1 MKYFLP
7 FLLAVLV
14 CSCTARADGGAPVY
28 DVQGSLTIPGTTPE
42 TINFNFDMTYTL
54 TALGTYNAYAIGGTG
69 SFTETGPLGTPFTLY
84 GGGSSNVALG
94 NASPFVSYGSNYL
107 GFFDPSGD
115 EIDIYFSGNAG
126 SNPGP
131 PAVVGTYLYS
141 CTSAACDANFCPPAY
156 GCTAG
161 QQSAALLI
169 FGTVEDSAKQVPEPR
184 TFAMLFA
191 SLAGLLLLV
200 KRSSVARVLRIPR
213 VMARSAAV

>member
-1 MKYFLP
+1 MKYLLP
-7 FLLAVLV
+7 LLLAVLV
-14 CSCTARADGGAPVY
+14 CSCSARADGGAPVY
-28 DVQGSLTIPGTTPE
+28 DIQGSLTIPGTTPE
-42 TINFNFDMTYTL
+42 TINFNFDLTYSL
-54 TALGTYNAYAIGGTG
+54 TAFGTYNAYAIGGTA
-69 SFTETGPLGTPFTLY
+69 SFTQSGPLGTPFSLF

-126 SNPGP
+126 STPGP

-169 FGTVEDSAKQVPEPR
+169 FGTAEDSAKKVPEPSAF
-184 TFAMLFA
+184 TMLFA
-191 SLAGLLLLV
+191 ALAGLLLV
-200 KRSSVARVLRIPR
+200 AKRSTVARSLRLPSAF
-213 VMARSAAV
+213 ARNIAA